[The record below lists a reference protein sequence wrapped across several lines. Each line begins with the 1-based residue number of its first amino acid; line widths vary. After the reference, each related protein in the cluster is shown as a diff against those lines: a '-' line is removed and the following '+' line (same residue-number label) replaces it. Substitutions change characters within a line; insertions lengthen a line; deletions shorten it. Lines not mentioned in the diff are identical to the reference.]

1 MYSRYRGL
9 NVQKPKPGQIHA
21 GSRSLALRLCVNIC
35 LSEWNCEIKQRGGLN
50 KCSQGKIGEQATSK
64 ETIIELKTKLE
75 KSAAFKDDPDFVIN
89 LLNLSV
95 EDRQAKAER
104 QLQETN
110 SQLELEKI
118 KLQQIEREIELQK
131 ALTEGQATQQSSKGD
146 TNNLKNLIKSVKT
159 LTIQIPTK
167 TENFGLFFQ
176 SLEWSFRVKNVPE
189 NLKAEILINI
199 LDTLEPETAS
209 HIKIMQADQWMTPDE
224 LGKACDIF
232 FISKNR
238 SLHDSRN
245 PNTFKSKND
254 DVCSKNRANMGYTNQ
269 FQRQFPKHNQSVR
282 SDKTVSCYI
291 CGGPHFAR
299 NCTKKTMNSEKR
311 NTDTGHAVNQIET
324 SISNQ
329 NGFLFNELQ
338 YVDVIVDE
346 IPLRATLDSGANSVI
361 INSKYVSEGKII
373 HSQIVLTSC
382 FGEKRSANV
391 SEFTISL
398 KGEEKKKNT
407 SGSVQDRGSNIVTL
421 EGGEN
426 DVDLTGGVTNSGKIT
441 DRSNLFLLKVSET
454 FDECLYDVSHIS
466 NSGIRD
472 KVQTLI
478 ENYCPNKTETTALKM
493 KIILSDEKPIAQRS
507 RRLSL
512 PEKREV
518 EKQIDEWLEQ
528 GIIRESCSDFSSPV
542 VNGII
547 QPSAEKTVSVCNFP
561 EPKNAKDVQS
571 FLGLTGYFR
580 KYIPSYAM
588 IARPLSDLLRGTN
601 PFEFGHAQ
609 KVAFQNL
616 KNALSSEPVLHLFKE
631 GAKLEL
637 HTDACKLGL
646 GAVLLQQGE
655 HGRFYPIHYMSKKT
669 FIQEEKL
676 CSYELEVMA
685 VIEALKKFRNYLL
698 GRRFRIQTDCA
709 AFAKTLD
716 KKELTPKMAR
726 WSIFLTDFDYEVVHR
741 PAKQMQHVDA
751 LSRHPV
757 MLVTS
762 DELTYKIVNA
772 QESDEYIKT
781 IKNLLQEGKTSEF
794 IVSNKILYKI
804 SEDQE
809 LLVVPEM
816 MQVDVI
822 KKAHS
827 FGHFAA
833 TKTEELVKRDYY
845 FPNMRKCIENVIK
858 NCVEC
863 ILVNKKRGKGEGF
876 LNPIPKEDLLL
887 STYHVDFIGPLPTTN
902 KNYNHIFTVIDAFT
916 KFTWL
921 YPNKSTTAQEVIE
934 RLKLQQKT
942 FGNPSRVISDK
953 GGAFRSNEF
962 EDYCADEQIS
972 NVQITTGVP
981 RGNGQVE
988 RIHGVLIPV
997 LTKMSIEDPTKWFKY
1012 VDSLQ
1017 RVLNSVPSRSTKYSP
1032 FELLIGVKMKNPEDV
1047 MIRNL
1052 LEEESEEQLFQ
1063 HRDNLRREAK
1073 QNILKIQEEN
1083 RRAYNRKRKEAH
1095 LYKKGDLVAIMRTQ
1109 FGNKLKLRIKYFGP
1123 YQVTKVKPH
1132 DRYDVAK
1139 IGDHEGPNVTSASAD
1154 QMKPWTWH

>member
-1 MYSRYRGL
+1 MSFHKNTRKEDL
-9 NVQKPKPGQIHA
+9 INVLK
-21 GSRSLALRLCVNIC
+21 
-35 LSEWNCEIKQRGGLN
+35 E
-50 KCSQGKIGEQATSK
+50 IGEQATSK

-131 ALTEGQATQQSSKGD
+131 ALAEGQATQQSSKGD
-146 TNNLKNLIKSVKT
+146 TINLENLIKSV
-159 LTIQIPTK
+159 L
-167 TENFGLFFQ
+167 
-176 SLEWSFRVKNVPE
+176 
-189 NLKAEILINI
+189 
-199 LDTLEPETAS
+199 
-209 HIKIMQADQWMTPDE
+209 
-224 LGKACDIF
+224 
-232 FISKNR
+232 
-238 SLHDSRN
+238 
-245 PNTFKSKND
+245 
-254 DVCSKNRANMGYTNQ
+254 
-269 FQRQFPKHNQSVR
+269 
-282 SDKTVSCYI
+282 
-291 CGGPHFAR
+291 
-299 NCTKKTMNSEKR
+299 
-311 NTDTGHAVNQIET
+311 
-324 SISNQ
+324 
-329 NGFLFNELQ
+329 
-338 YVDVIVDE
+338 
-346 IPLRATLDSGANSVI
+346 
-361 INSKYVSEGKII
+361 
-373 HSQIVLTSC
+373 
-382 FGEKRSANV
+382 
-391 SEFTISL
+391 
-398 KGEEKKKNT
+398 
-407 SGSVQDRGSNIVTL
+407 
-421 EGGEN
+421 
-426 DVDLTGGVTNSGKIT
+426 
-441 DRSNLFLLKVSET
+441 ET

-478 ENYCPNKTETTALKM
+478 ENYCPNKTEITALKM

-512 PEKREV
+512 AEKREV

-542 VNGII
+542 V
-547 QPSAEKTVSVCNFP
+547 
-561 EPKNAKDVQS
+561 
-571 FLGLTGYFR
+571 
-580 KYIPSYAM
+580 
-588 IARPLSDLLRGTN
+588 
-601 PFEFGHAQ
+601 
-609 KVAFQNL
+609 
-616 KNALSSEPVLHLFKE
+616 E

-646 GAVLLQQGE
+646 GAVLLQQSE
-655 HGRFYPIHYMSKKT
+655 DGRFYPIHYMSKKT
-669 FIQEEKL
+669 SIQEEKL
-676 CSYELEVMA
+676 CSYELEVLA

-698 GRRFRIQTDCA
+698 GRKFRIQTDCA

-716 KKELTPKMAR
+716 KKESTPKMAR

-772 QESDEYIKT
+772 QESDEYIRT
-781 IKNLLQEGKTSEF
+781 IKKLLQEGKTSEF

-833 TKTEELVKRDYY
+833 TKTEELTEVAT
-845 FPNMRKCIENVIK
+845 EN
-858 NCVEC
+858 
-863 ILVNKKRGKGEGF
+863 F
-876 LNPIPKEDLLL
+876 
-887 STYHVDFIGPLPTTN
+887 
-902 KNYNHIFTVIDAFT
+902 
-916 KFTWL
+916 
-921 YPNKSTTAQEVIE
+921 
-934 RLKLQQKT
+934 

-953 GGAFRSNEF
+953 GGAFRSKEF

-997 LTKMSIEDPTKWFKY
+997 LTKMSIEDPTKWFKH

-1052 LEEESEEQLFQ
+1052 LEEESHEQLFQ

-1073 QNILKIQEEN
+1073 QNILKIQEEKQKN
-1083 RRAYNRKRKEAH
+1083 LQPK
-1095 LYKKGDLVAIMRTQ
+1095 T
-1109 FGNKLKLRIKYFGP
+1109 
-1123 YQVTKVKPH
+1123 
-1132 DRYDVAK
+1132 
-1139 IGDHEGPNVTSASAD
+1139 EGSASV
-1154 QMKPWTWH
+1154 

>member
-1 MYSRYRGL
+1 MSFHKNTRKEDL
-9 NVQKPKPGQIHA
+9 INVLK
-21 GSRSLALRLCVNIC
+21 
-35 LSEWNCEIKQRGGLN
+35 E
-50 KCSQGKIGEQATSK
+50 IGEQATSK

-131 ALTEGQATQQSSKGD
+131 ALAEGQATQQSSKGD
-146 TNNLKNLIKSVKT
+146 TNNLENLIKSVKT

-176 SLEWSFRVKNVPE
+176 SLERSFRVKNVPE

-209 HIKIMQADQWMTPDE
+209 HIKIMQANQWMTPDE

-254 DVCSKNRANMGYTNQ
+254 DVYSKNRANMGYTNQ
-269 FQRQFPKHNQSVR
+269 FQRQFPKHNLSVR

-329 NGFLFNELQ
+329 NDFLFNELQ
-338 YVDVIVDE
+338 YVDVIVDK

-361 INSKYVSEGKII
+361 INS
-373 HSQIVLTSC
+373 
-382 FGEKRSANV
+382 N
-391 SEFTISL
+391 
-398 KGEEKKKNT
+398 
-407 SGSVQDRGSNIVTL
+407 
-421 EGGEN
+421 
-426 DVDLTGGVTNSGKIT
+426 
-441 DRSNLFLLKVSET
+441 
-454 FDECLYDVSHIS
+454 
-466 NSGIRD
+466 GIRD

-542 VNGII
+542 VVCKKKDGTMRLCIDYRKLNKKIVKDRYPLPII
-547 QPSAEKTVSVCNFP
+547 E
-561 EPKNAKDVQS
+561 E
-571 FLGLTGYFR
+571 
-580 KYIPSYAM
+580 
-588 IARPLSDLLRGTN
+588 
-601 PFEFGHAQ
+601 
-609 KVAFQNL
+609 
-616 KNALSSEPVLHLFKE
+616 E

-646 GAVLLQQGE
+646 GAVLLQQSE
-655 HGRFYPIHYMSKKT
+655 DGRFYPIHYMSKKT
-669 FIQEEKL
+669 SIQEEKL
-676 CSYELEVMA
+676 CSYELEVLA

-698 GRRFRIQTDCA
+698 GRKFRIQTDCA

-772 QESDEYIKT
+772 QESDEYIRT
-781 IKNLLQEGKTSEF
+781 IKKLLQEGKTSEF

-845 FPNMRKCIENVIK
+845 FPNMRRCIENVIK

-876 LNPIPKEDLLL
+876 LNPIPKEDLPL

-921 YPNKSTTAQEVIE
+921 YPTKSTTAQEAIE

-953 GGAFRSNEF
+953 GGAFRSKEF

-988 RIHGVLIPV
+988 RIHEVLIPV
-997 LTKMSIEDPTKWFKY
+997 LTKMSIEDPTKWFKH

-1052 LEEESEEQLFQ
+1052 LEEESQEQLFQ

-1083 RRAYNRKRKEAH
+1083 RRTYNRKRKEAH

>member
-1 MYSRYRGL
+1 M
-9 NVQKPKPGQIHA
+9 
-21 GSRSLALRLCVNIC
+21 
-35 LSEWNCEIKQRGGLN
+35 
-50 KCSQGKIGEQATSK
+50 
-64 ETIIELKTKLE
+64 
-75 KSAAFKDDPDFVIN
+75 
-89 LLNLSV
+89 
-95 EDRQAKAER
+95 
-104 QLQETN
+104 
-110 SQLELEKI
+110 
-118 KLQQIEREIELQK
+118 
-131 ALTEGQATQQSSKGD
+131 
-146 TNNLKNLIKSVKT
+146 
-159 LTIQIPTK
+159 
-167 TENFGLFFQ
+167 
-176 SLEWSFRVKNVPE
+176 
-189 NLKAEILINI
+189 
-199 LDTLEPETAS
+199 TLEP
-209 HIKIMQADQWMTPDE
+209 KY
-224 LGKACDIF
+224 
-232 FISKNR
+232 
-238 SLHDSRN
+238 
-245 PNTFKSKND
+245 FKSKNED
-254 DVCSKNRANMGYTNQ
+254 ACSKNRANMGYTNQ

-311 NTDTGHAVNQIET
+311 ITDTGHAVNQIET

-329 NGFLFNELQ
+329 NDFLFNELQ
-338 YVDVIVDE
+338 YIDVIVDE

-361 INSKYVSEGKII
+361 INSKYVSEGKRI

-398 KGEEKKKNT
+398 KGGEKKKILAA
-407 SGSVQDRGSNIVTL
+407 VCRI
-421 EGGEN
+421 EAA
-426 DVDLTGGVTNSGKIT
+426 I
-441 DRSNLFLLKVSET
+441 LLPSKVSET

-528 GIIRESCSDFSSPV
+528 GIIRESFISGC
-542 VNGII
+542 
-547 QPSAEKTVSVCNFP
+547 
-561 EPKNAKDVQS
+561 
-571 FLGLTGYFR
+571 
-580 KYIPSYAM
+580 
-588 IARPLSDLLRGTN
+588 
-601 PFEFGHAQ
+601 
-609 KVAFQNL
+609 
-616 KNALSSEPVLHLFKE
+616 

-646 GAVLLQQGE
+646 GAVLLQQSE
-655 HGRFYPIHYMSKKT
+655 DGRFYPIHYISKKT
-669 FIQEEKL
+669 SIQEEKL
-676 CSYELEVMA
+676 CSYELEVLA
-685 VIEALKKFRNYLL
+685 VIEALKNFEITYWEGNSEFK
-698 GRRFRIQTDCA
+698 RIVQHLR
-709 AFAKTLD
+709 KTLD

-772 QESDEYIKT
+772 QESDEYIRT
-781 IKNLLQEGKTSEF
+781 IKKLLQE
-794 IVSNKILYKI
+794 
-804 SEDQE
+804 
-809 LLVVPEM
+809 
-816 MQVDVI
+816 
-822 KKAHS
+822 
-827 FGHFAA
+827 
-833 TKTEELVKRDYY
+833 
-845 FPNMRKCIENVIK
+845 
-858 NCVEC
+858 
-863 ILVNKKRGKGEGF
+863 
-876 LNPIPKEDLLL
+876 EDLPL
-887 STYHVDFIGPLPTTN
+887 STYHVNFIGPLPTTN

-921 YPNKSTTAQEVIE
+921 YPTKSTTAQEAIE

-953 GGAFRSNEF
+953 GGAFRSKEF

-997 LTKMSIEDPTKWFKY
+997 LTKMSIEDPTKWFKH

-1017 RVLNSVPSRSTKYSP
+1017 RVLNSVPSRSSKYSP

-1052 LEEESEEQLFQ
+1052 IEEESQEQLFQ

-1083 RRAYNRKRKEAH
+1083 RRTYNRKRKEAH

-1154 QMKPWTWH
+1154 QMKIWTWH